1 MGIESAHRLS
11 LWNNGLVL
19 AAFGHRD
26 FRFLWAGQLLSSFG
40 SWLLLVAVPY
50 RVFELTGSPLAS
62 GLTLVAA
69 LPGTVLSPV
78 AGLLVD
84 RWDRRVTM
92 LAVDLGRAAAIL
104 PLLCFHRPDQLW
116 IVYAALV
123 AESLLGQ
130 LFDPA
135 AQALVPALVGRGR
148 DLASANA
155 LMSVIAAVSRLAG
168 ASLGGVALLAWGMET
183 VVWLDSGTYVASA
196 LSLLL
201 LRWRPG
207 AAVRT
212 KRSGSTPGVLVELV
226 AGLRHLLASR
236 PLRGLLLVTAVF
248 VAANG
253 AFTALLVPD
262 VGLRLHATAEALGLI
277 LAATGAG
284 FLLGAPLGRALL
296 HRVGLR
302 TTATL
307 SLLVTGVS
315 FLAWFDT
322 DRLAVALLFA
332 AVAGAAA
339 VTFLV
344 ARRTQVQVLTR
355 DSLLGRAG
363 AAFLGCE
370 AAATLAG
377 TAVGGAAVGLAG
389 LQAAVAGAGALMLAS
404 AGLAALLLG
413 DEAPWIGP

>member
-1 MGIESAHRLS
+1 MGH
-11 LWNNGLVL
+11 VL
-19 AAFGHRD
+19 TAFADRD
-26 FRFLWAGQLLSSFG
+26 FRLLWAGQLLSAFG

-50 RVFELTGSPLAS
+50 RVFQLTGSPVS
-62 GLTLVAA
+62 TGLTFVAA
-69 LPGTVLSPV
+69 LPGTALSPV

-104 PLLCFHRPDQLW
+104 PLVLFDRPGRLW
-116 IVYAALV
+116 VAYAALV
-123 AESLLGQ
+123 AEGLLGQ

-135 AQALVPALVGRGR
+135 GQALVPALVGRGR

-155 LMSVIAAVSRLAG
+155 LLSVIAAVSRLAG
-168 ASLGGVALLAWGMET
+168 ASLGGVFLLAWGMAA

-201 LRWRPG
+201 LRWRPDP
-207 AAVRT
+207 AARP
-212 KRSGSTPGVLVELV
+212 KRPGSAPELLIEVV

-262 VGLRLHATAEALGLI
+262 VRLRLHTSADGLGLV
-277 LAATGAG
+277 LAATGVG
-284 FLLGAPLGRALL
+284 LLVGAPFGRALL
-296 HRVGLR
+296 HRIGLR
-302 TTATL
+302 STATL
-307 SLLVTGVS
+307 SLLAAGVC
-315 FLAWFDT
+315 FLVWFDA
-322 DRLAVALLFA
+322 DRLEVALPFA
-332 AVAGAAA
+332 AAAGAAA
-339 VTFLV
+339 VMFLV
-344 ARRTQVQVLTR
+344 ARRTQVQLLTQ
-355 DSLLGRAG
+355 DALLGRTS

-377 TAVGGAAVGLAG
+377 TALGGVAVALAG
-389 LQAAVAGAGALMLAS
+389 MQPAVAGAGAALLVS
-404 AGLAALLLG
+404 AGLAAALLRDG
-413 DEAPWIGP
+413 F

>member
-1 MGIESAHRLS
+1 
-11 LWNNGLVL
+11 VL
-19 AAFGHRD
+19 AAFRHRD

-50 RVFELTGSPLAS
+50 RVFELTGSPVAS

-69 LPGTVLSPV
+69 LPGTLLSPV

-92 LAVDLGRAAAIL
+92 LAVDLCRAAVIL
-104 PLLCFHRPDQLW
+104 PLLLFHRPDQLW

-135 AQALVPALVGRGR
+135 AQALVPALVGRGPH
-148 DLASANA
+148 LASANA

-168 ASLGGVALLAWGMET
+168 ASLGGVVLLACGMET
-183 VVWLDSGTYVASA
+183 VVLLDAGTYVASA
-196 LSLLL
+196 FTLML

-207 AAVRT
+207 AVVRS
-212 KRSGSTPGVLVELV
+212 KRRASTPGVLIELV

-236 PLRGLLLVTAVF
+236 PLRGLLLVTAAF

-262 VGLRLHATAEALGLI
+262 VRLRLHATAAALGLI

-284 FLLGAPLGRALL
+284 FLMGAPLGRALL

-315 FLAWFDT
+315 FLVWFGT
-322 DRLAVALLFA
+322 DRLEVALPFA
-332 AVAGAAA
+332 AAAGAAA
-339 VTFLV
+339 MAFLV
-344 ARRTQVQVLTR
+344 GRRTQVQALTR
-355 DSLLGRAG
+355 DALLGRTS

-377 TAVGGAAVGLAG
+377 TAVAGAAVGLAG
-389 LQAAVAGAGALMLAS
+389 LPAAVVGAGALMLAS

-413 DEAPWIGP
+413 DDAHSMRP